1 MLSYFSQYIF
11 SILEL
16 SIIYALKGHLNE
28 GLWIRMRNSDLTAGF
43 LIPLPVC
50 RNSVHSLLEAM
61 RDLLGNIHVAE
72 VPAEAGDEASEDE
85 VQPG

>member
-28 GLWIRMRNSDLTAGF
+28 GLWIGMTAGC